1 MHIICS
7 WCREEGQIG
16 LVGQKDPIEDRR
28 ETHGICP
35 YHFETTRNEW
45 RSINLTEQ
53 PVDPARDS
61 TAPDTKGVVIDAR
74 ERFGLS
80 PAVWWSGL
88 KNIIRRAAG
97 F

>member
-7 WCREEGQIG
+7 WCRQEGQIG
-16 LVGQKDPIEDRR
+16 LVGQKHPIEDRR

-35 YHFETTRNEW
+35 YHFEATQKEW
-45 RSINLTEQ
+45 RSVNQTDQ
-53 PVDPARDS
+53 PVDPTCDS
-61 TAPDTKGVVIDAR
+61 TAPETKGVVIDAR

-80 PAVWWSGL
+80 PARLWSGL
-88 KNIIRRAAG
+88 KDIICRAAG